1 MQPLT
6 ISSDYHKLTYYY
18 YAETYVNFNE
28 LVTDLFKQYKVRIWM
43 SAINPASCV
52 NPAGNM
58 QVQPPSAVGPGAIM
72 HSNANASLAVG
83 PGFGHNN
90 HHRAGQYGKFLLSLP
105 TRWTCSL
112 PFLGRGQHAPQANFD
127 EGYNAF
133 SYQLPNYNAQANFN
147 MSPWAA
153 QGSRYNQ
160 QAAYNSFPMQGA
172 GYPNATASGSPMN
185 YGAYYPPA
193 TPAYGTA
200 TTGTGYR
207 GGQTGAQSYTPTVGP
222 AYGQYNSAQYYKGSN
237 ASGAT
242 NGPGANATGGY
253 GNGHTPTSAASY
265 NPGYDPSL
273 VSSMQNMSFGK

>member
-1 MQPLT
+1 
-6 ISSDYHKLTYYY
+6 
-18 YAETYVNFNE
+18 VNFNE

-72 HSNANASLAVG
+72 RSNANPSLAVG
-83 PGFGHNN
+83 PGFGHNS
-90 HHRAGQYGKFLLSLP
+90 HPRAGQYGKLLSSLP
-105 TRWTCSL
+105 SPRICSL
-112 PFLGRGQHAPQANFD
+112 PFTGRGQHAQHAPQANFD

-160 QAAYNSFPMQGA
+160 QTYNAFPMQSA

-185 YGAYYPPA
+185 YGAYYPPP
-193 TPAYGTA
+193 TPAYGAATA
-200 TTGTGYR
+200 STGYR
-207 GGQTGAQSYTPTVGP
+207 GGQPGGQPYTPTAGQ
-222 AYGQYNSAQYYKGSN
+222 AYGQYNSNQYYKGSN
-237 ASGAT
+237 ASGAQNST
-242 NGPGANATGGY
+242 GTGTTGAY
-253 GNGHTPTSAASY
+253 GNGSTATAGASY
-265 NPGYDPSL
+265 NSGYDPAL
-273 VSSMQNMSFGK
+273 VSGMQNMSFGK